1 VISVPPPA
9 VSTDLSSA
17 FQLGPLALLALLY
30 ARRAR
35 TLAEHDRPVPGW
47 RQACFYGGFVVIAAA
62 LTSLGAASQ
71 DLLWVHMIEHL
82 LLGDIAALLIVLGL
96 TGPMLAPVLRIRVFD
111 RLRALSHPAVAFPLW
126 AIDLYGW
133 HAPVLYQA
141 ALRHS
146 GVHALEH
153 ACFLGFGIN
162 MWMCLF
168 GPLPTPSWFGN
179 LGKLIYIVAVRLTGS
194 VLGNI
199 FLWSGTVFYPYY
211 VSREARFHISP
222 LADQSIAGAVMMVEE
237 SILTLGLFCWL
248 FLRAARESEE
258 RQELLEYAQGRGLEL
273 SEERAARAVSAGRA
287 GELRARLEGLLDDS
301 GHASATPP
309 ETAHGVRESLSE
321 APAIPERS

>member
-1 VISVPPPA
+1 MSVPPLA
-9 VSTDLSSA
+9 VSTGLSSA
-17 FQLGPLALLALLY
+17 FQLGPLAILALLY

-35 TLAEHDRPVPGW
+35 TLAEHDHPVPGW
-47 RQACFYGGFVVIAAA
+47 RQACFYSGFVVIAAA

-71 DLLWVHMIEHL
+71 DLLWVHMVEHL

-126 AIDLYGW
+126 VIDLYGW

-179 LGKLIYIVAVRLTGS
+179 LGKLIYIVAVRLAGT

-211 VSREARFHISP
+211 ISREARFHISP

-248 FLRAARESEE
+248 FLRTARESEE
-258 RQELLEYAQGRGLEL
+258 RQELLEYAQARGLEL

-287 GELRARLEGLLDDS
+287 SELRARLEGLLDAS
-301 GHASATPP
+301 GRAPATPP
-309 ETAHGVRESLSE
+309 QAGPGVRESVSE
-321 APAIPERS
+321 APAISERS